1 MQEGLPHVPLF
12 DIDIA
17 TSKVHIAGQ
26 ATKITSLKCTG
37 TIWTVMDYHG
47 LTCTNMNYVSWT
59 IMDYHGLSWT
69 TMDYHGLSWTI
80 MDYHLLL
87 QAGHKIGFDIGNGRE
102 ITGFLSIFNDQD
114 HVEDC

>member
-1 MQEGLPHVPLF
+1 MYHGL
-12 DIDIA
+12 
-17 TSKVHIAGQ
+17 SW
-26 ATKITSLKCTG
+26 
-37 TIWTVMDYHG
+37 TIMDYHG
-47 LTCTNMNYVSWT
+47 LSWT

-80 MDYHLLL
+80 MDYYWLL
-87 QAGHKIGFDIGNGRE
+87 QAGPKIGFDIGNGRE

>member
-69 TMDYHGLSWTI
+69 IMDYYGLSWTVI
-80 MDYHLLL
+80 YPFSLILTVYPQL
-87 QAGHKIGFDIGNGRE
+87 
-102 ITGFLSIFNDQD
+102 
-114 HVEDC
+114 

>member
-1 MQEGLPHVPLF
+1 
-12 DIDIA
+12 
-17 TSKVHIAGQ
+17 
-26 ATKITSLKCTG
+26 
-37 TIWTVMDYHG
+37 MDYHG

-69 TMDYHGLSWTI
+69 I
-80 MDYHLLL
+80 MDYYLLL
-87 QAGHKIGFDIGNGRE
+87 QAGPKIGLDIGNGRE